1 MKCPNCT
8 ALVRMPTAVVAG
20 DNLCRPTPP
29 EPELIPR
36 TDNKKAL
43 ACPICDFWGHEI
55 YWSTIKETP
64 AEKFVPKTHWLKTEP
79 RYFYAHMRGIKPF
92 EVRKNDRN
100 YKVGDLVI
108 LEMYSISRGY
118 HGKNLTREITYI
130 TDYPDGIK
138 PGYLVLGLKPL

>member
-64 AEKFVPKTHWLKTEP
+64 AE
-79 RYFYAHMRGIKPF
+79 
-92 EVRKNDRN
+92 
-100 YKVGDLVI
+100 
-108 LEMYSISRGY
+108 
-118 HGKNLTREITYI
+118 
-130 TDYPDGIK
+130 
-138 PGYLVLGLKPL
+138 PLMA